1 LRRRREER
9 RRQLRKLMLLLA
21 AMLASIVL
29 VAVGTS
35 TAQEA
40 SVQEALAP
48 GTPVGLNADF
58 ESSSSDG
65 NDKPRGHPDQGT
77 VITNGTV
84 SLGVNQHAQLIVPA
98 NVAQGLV
105 GVLLNA
111 TGFDGL
117 RSGCECEGWGAGYS
131 PAAQGRAYNALGPP
145 ANLRLEK
152 FQATKQDAE
161 SIVVVEEAQLEVTH
175 FYRPS
180 AKTPFLY
187 EIDVTLRNVSDVDQP
202 EVRYTR
208 SIDWDVE
215 PTPFAEVITLIGNPA
230 RTPGPLLYSDDNGF
244 TDPFPFAARIPI
256 TPTTA
261 NQDFTDL
268 GPYDH
273 GALFDFAFK
282 GPQLGPDEVL
292 GPGQSKK
299 ITIFYGAAPTEAQ
312 ALEAVNAVGAEVFTF
327 GQTATGG
334 STGTPNTFIFG
345 YEDDDG
351 REGDSGPI
359 DDTTTENG

>member
-1 LRRRREER
+1 M
-9 RRQLRKLMLLLA
+9 RKLILLLA
-21 AMLASIVL
+21 ATLAVAAL
-29 VAVGTS
+29 VAASSFGA
-35 TAQEA
+35 AQVA
-40 SVQEALAP
+40 PTP

-58 ESSSSDG
+58 ESSSDG
-65 NDKPRGHPDQGT
+65 NDKPRGKPDEGS

-84 SLGVNQHAQLIVPA
+84 SLGVNQHAQLIVGDPFVDPA
-98 NVAQGLV
+98 GFV

-111 TGFDGL
+111 TGNDGL
-117 RSGCECEGWGAGYS
+117 RAGCECEGWGAGV
-131 PAAQGRAYNALGPP
+131 ADTAQQGGANDNFGGPTP
-145 ANLRLEK
+145 NLRLEK
-152 FQATKQDAE
+152 FQATKKDAE
-161 SIVVVEEAQLEVTH
+161 SITVIEPNALEVTH

-187 EIDVTLRNVSDVDQP
+187 EIDVTLRNVSKVDYRD
-202 EVRYTR
+202 VRYTR
-208 SIDWDVE
+208 VMDWDVE
-215 PTPFAEVITLIGNPA
+215 PTPFADIITLIGNPA
-230 RTPGPLLYSDDNGF
+230 RPSPLRYSDDNGF
-244 TDPFPFAARIPI
+244 VRGLPFETRVPI

-273 GALFDFAFK
+273 GAVLDFAFT
-282 GPQLGPDEVL
+282 GPQLGPDSAL
-292 GPGQSKK
+292 KPGESKK

-312 ALEAVNAVGAEVFTF
+312 AVEAVNAVGAEVFSF

-334 STGTPNTFIFG
+334 QTGAPNTFIFG

-359 DDTTTENG
+359 DDTKDENG